1 MNCLIQK
8 ALSTSGFPG
17 VFVQSRFA
25 VSKLGPARWAVIAWV
40 VLAGIFWG
48 NLFRFH
54 PSMIDRSYDDT
65 SEQLVI
71 GRMARTAAD
80 GLTSG
85 NADLGSTTF
94 AAKIA
99 HNITKS
105 SEGISKTRS

>member
-1 MNCLIQK
+1 MNGLVQK
-8 ALSTSGFPG
+8 APSTSGFPG

-25 VSKLGPARWAVIAWV
+25 VSKLGPAHWAVIAWV

-54 PSMIDRSYDDT
+54 PLMIDRSYDDT
-65 SEQLVI
+65 SEQLVM

-85 NADLGSTTF
+85 NADLGVNYF
-94 AAKIA
+94 
-99 HNITKS
+99 
-105 SEGISKTRS
+105 RSQDR